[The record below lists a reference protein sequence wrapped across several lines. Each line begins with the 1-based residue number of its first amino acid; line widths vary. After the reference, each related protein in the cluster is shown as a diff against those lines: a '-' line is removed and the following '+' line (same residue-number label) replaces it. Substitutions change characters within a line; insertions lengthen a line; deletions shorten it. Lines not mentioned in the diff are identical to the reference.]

1 MFDFLA
7 AERVTS
13 VDEIKSA
20 YGGLIFFGLF
30 CIACIGAAIWW
41 LRR

>member
-1 MFDFLA
+1 MFDLLA
-7 AERVTS
+7 AERSVT

-30 CIACIGAAIWW
+30 ILACIGAAIWW